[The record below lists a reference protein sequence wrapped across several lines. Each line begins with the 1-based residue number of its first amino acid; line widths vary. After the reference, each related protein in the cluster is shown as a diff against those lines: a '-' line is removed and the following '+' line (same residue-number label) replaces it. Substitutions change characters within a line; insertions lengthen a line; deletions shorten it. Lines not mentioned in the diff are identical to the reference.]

1 MKKKVISLVLLL
13 VGIAGANHAQSLWE
27 LIPLYPIPPVDIP
40 GVIVQPEINP
50 FSTDNE
56 LLPFEAEQT

>member
-27 LIPLYPIPPVDIP
+27 LIPLYPIPPVDYIQLCH
-40 GVIVQPEINP
+40 GYG
-50 FSTDNE
+50 TCKWK
-56 LLPFEAEQT
+56 